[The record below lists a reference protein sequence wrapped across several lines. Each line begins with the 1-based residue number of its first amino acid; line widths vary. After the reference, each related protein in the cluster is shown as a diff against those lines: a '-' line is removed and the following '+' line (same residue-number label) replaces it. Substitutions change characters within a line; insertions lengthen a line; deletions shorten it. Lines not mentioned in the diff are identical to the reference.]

1 MNWDRVLEIVRK
13 EFRQSLRDPRLRA
26 TMIVPPILQF
36 LVFGFVA
43 NLDVERSRLA
53 WLDRDQTPASRE
65 LLAAF
70 EGSRY
75 FTLTEHPADA
85 AAAQNLL
92 DHSRVHS
99 AVVILPG
106 FAADLARGR
115 QAKVQVLVDGTD
127 SNTAAILSGYAAEIV
142 RTYAGNR
149 LIAIQN
155 QKRMARGGSLART
168 AAPSVTLEQRVWFNP
183 ELRSRN
189 YFIPGILANILA
201 LITLMLTS
209 MAIVREKEIGTME
222 QLMVTPIRPVEL
234 MLGKTLPFALVSLFD
249 FGLIILLAKLVFRI
263 PLLGSVALLLA
274 AAVLFLFSTLGL
286 GIFIS
291 TVSRTQQQAIMS
303 TFFFFQPMFM
313 LSGFAFPIRNMPEVV
328 QYLTLLN
335 PVRYFLEVCRGVFL
349 KGNGIGTL
357 WPQLAALAFFGIAI
371 LWFSANRF
379 HKRLD

>member
-1 MNWDRVLEIVRK
+1 
-13 EFRQSLRDPRLRA
+13 
-26 TMIVPPILQF
+26 
-36 LVFGFVA
+36 
-43 NLDVERSRLA
+43 
-53 WLDRDQTPASRE
+53 
-65 LLAAF
+65 
-70 EGSRY
+70 
-75 FTLTEHPADA
+75 
-85 AAAQNLL
+85 
-92 DHSRVHS
+92 
-99 AVVILPG
+99 
-106 FAADLARGR
+106 
-115 QAKVQVLVDGTD
+115 
-127 SNTAAILSGYAAEIV
+127 
-142 RTYAGNR
+142 
-149 LIAIQN
+149 
-155 QKRMARGGSLART
+155 
-168 AAPSVTLEQRVWFNP
+168 
-183 ELRSRN
+183 
-189 YFIPGILANILA
+189 
-201 LITLMLTS
+201 
-209 MAIVREKEIGTME
+209 
-222 QLMVTPIRPVEL
+222 MVTPIRPVEL